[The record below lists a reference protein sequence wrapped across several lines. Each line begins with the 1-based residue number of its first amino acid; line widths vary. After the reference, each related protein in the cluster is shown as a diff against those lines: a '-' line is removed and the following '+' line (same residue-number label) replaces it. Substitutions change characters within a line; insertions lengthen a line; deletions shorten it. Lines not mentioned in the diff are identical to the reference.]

1 MKELHSIFDLPA
13 EFTVNTRTI
22 FFLKIAS
29 HLASAAG

>member
-22 FFLKIAS
+22 RFYEDRIS
-29 HLASAAG
+29 SC